1 MSDIECNEEFSLFD
15 FKLGNSVGQNRSN
28 KSPYFHFVFGEE
40 YDKSINFSK
49 PASIKLD
56 KNEETIQISFETS
69 ENEPSYSLSGQRFE
83 DNTDEMDVED
93 AEKNYLLIFDE
104 VTKTY
109 TLECLDYEFHI
120 ASYSDAELERELE
133 SRLMQKEID
142 EEDQLYTLNG
152 DDYVD
157 EEEDDEF
164 EEKFRE
170 VMEIE
175 GNGENGITND
185 EYEDDDDGDD
195 AWMEDDTIE
204 EVDAPSPRPVAEDDM
219 YGPIED
225 EDVTKDDIS
234 GSSNSSSSGISSSSS
249 SDSDNSGD
257 DGSDSSESELESEFG
272 DIEAQMKQSMNSVAK
287 SPRTKRDLNT
297 AGGKRSN
304 GDGNPISLAALLGG
318 AEEQDQDDSTDDSD

>member
-1 MSDIECNEEFSLFD
+1 M
-15 FKLGNSVGQNRSN
+15 
-28 KSPYFHFVFGEE
+28 
-40 YDKSINFSK
+40 
-49 PASIKLD
+49 
-56 KNEETIQISFETS
+56 
-69 ENEPSYSLSGQRFE
+69 
-83 DNTDEMDVED
+83 
-93 AEKNYLLIFDE
+93 
-104 VTKTY
+104 
-109 TLECLDYEFHI
+109 DYEFHI

-297 AGGKRSN
+297 AVSYKSILILVITHN
-304 GDGNPISLAALLGG
+304 
-318 AEEQDQDDSTDDSD
+318 

>member
-1 MSDIECNEEFSLFD
+1 M
-15 FKLGNSVGQNRSN
+15 
-28 KSPYFHFVFGEE
+28 
-40 YDKSINFSK
+40 
-49 PASIKLD
+49 
-56 KNEETIQISFETS
+56 
-69 ENEPSYSLSGQRFE
+69 
-83 DNTDEMDVED
+83 
-93 AEKNYLLIFDE
+93 
-104 VTKTY
+104 
-109 TLECLDYEFHI
+109 DYEFHI

-133 SRLMQKEID
+133 SRLLQKEID

-152 DDYVD
+152 NDYVD

-204 EVDAPSPRPVAEDDM
+204 EVDAPSPRPIAEDDM

-225 EDVTKDDIS
+225 EDDVAKDDIS

-272 DIEAQMKQSMNSVAK
+272 DIEARMKQSMNSIAK

-297 AGGKRSN
+297 AVRYKSILILVITHN
-304 GDGNPISLAALLGG
+304 
-318 AEEQDQDDSTDDSD
+318 

>member
-1 MSDIECNEEFSLFD
+1 MSDTETLIFILCLI
-15 FKLGNSVGQNRSN
+15 
-28 KSPYFHFVFGEE
+28 FVVDEE

-49 PASIKLD
+49 PASIQLD
-56 KNEETIQISFETS
+56 KNEETIKISFGGTS
-69 ENEPSYSLSGQRFE
+69 ENEPSHLLSGQRFE

-104 VTKTY
+104 ATKTY

-120 ASYSDAELERELE
+120 AYSDTELERELE
-133 SRLMQKEID
+133 SQLMQKGID
-142 EEDQLYTLNG
+142 EEEYTLNG
-152 DDYVD
+152 DDY
-157 EEEDDEF
+157 EEVDDEF

-185 EYEDDDDGDD
+185 EYEYEDDGDD

-219 YGPIED
+219 YGPIEED
-225 EDVTKDDIS
+225 DDVTKDEIS

-257 DGSDSSESELESEFG
+257 DGSDSSESLESEFG
-272 DIEAQMKQSMNSVAK
+272 DMRAQMNETIDSVAK
-287 SPRTKRDLNT
+287 SPRTKRNSST
-297 AGGKRSN
+297 ASGKRSN
-304 GDGNPISLAALLGG
+304 SEGNPISLAAYLGG

>member
-175 GNGENGITND
+175 
-185 EYEDDDDGDD
+185 
-195 AWMEDDTIE
+195 
-204 EVDAPSPRPVAEDDM
+204 DDM